1 MDILT
6 IIPFFTKIITA
17 PRTAVANEYN
27 LDKEA
32 TSYGDCPH
40 ALCLSLL
47 HYEFAKTILNSN
59 KNDI

>member
-6 IIPFFTKIITA
+6 IIPLLKSFA
-17 PRTAVANEYN
+17 SRTAVANEYN